1 MPPPAGAPP
10 PPTGTGPT
18 APLLKP
24 AAKPPPWLA
33 RAATRLRA
41 VRTAIM
47 TRIPW
52 FWLLKLV
59 ISLVLALAVFGAA
72 YKVLALPAPAAQGMG
87 AAAGV
92 LCLVTLV
99 VHEWRAHRDHDAA
112 EAHKRLLEDA
122 HKARAHDAESARTG
136 AVPTTTAATAPATPS
151 MPAPAQNG
159 SFGGTDTLSAGGTID
174 RSTSDGHSAYNTSTR
189 SGGGSG
195 PIAPAEAAPTH
206 RMSLT
211 VHLSPNNTATR
222 IRPPSTL
229 SLGSVTD
236 GASADAGSG
245 TGRHATSSS
254 LSSSSM
260 EASAAA
266 LASSE
271 GTSQAYSRSPS
282 SVADSGGPGS
292 DGTGAGSSGIQITA
306 PEATAPGPD
315 GKPRA
320 SASIIEITNTDDSA
334 EARTYSS
341 LNSSRQRLGPN
352 SSGFPSLLSVGNNTS
367 AAGSTFSMRPSPG
380 SSFSLLAPPG
390 SPNAQSMAHLLA
402 PRHSISGPAAATPT
416 TTSTAP
422 GPPSIHI
429 PTPNHSFPHKPD
441 GPATTLAVPVDGAG
455 SPSTTSSSSPSSPT
469 STGPRSSP
477 SGTISKGPLV
487 SSLTASTSVLVS
499 INGLNSATGSS
510 ASLAPPSAAPATGP
524 PPARKYSLTS
534 IAPGLLGL
542 RLPTFLSPI
551 PSSGAS
557 AETIRTPSAVGS
569 PMSGSAH
576 GSHHSVNHP
585 GGSGIGGG
593 GGGSGSAGGG
603 GGNDGLLSAAGT
615 AGRRRA
621 SFSGAISS
629 LSSPDAAA
637 MAAAVARVAATSAG
651 STKSAVGDAAA
662 RIRLIPPE
670 LHVSDAPATAS
681 AAALMSPA
689 AAAPMPATPIPLS
702 GASSLK
708 RHGSSIEVGGG
719 TGDRNKSGPAFP
731 GGGPRSAALVLGPYA
746 KNATATATDSK
757 LQMARFAFEVREK
770 LKQVLR
776 GPDGGTVGGPDSLN
790 GSSRASLESA
800 SLGSAAMVA
809 AAAARVPLVVPE
821 REDGEEVGLG
831 VQRVPSP
838 YPQHRAVAPR
848 SASPS
853 MPSLA
858 RRAAGAPGAASPGSS
873 AGVRVGASGGVTA
886 ATGTSGAESCAVSG
900 DVTTAVA
907 SDLAAAAASS
917 AGARQA
923 VGTQLSKTAGGAPE
937 PGVAE
942 AARPA
947 PLAAGLARRPRTVS
961 IVVVDTDAARPDPGA
976 ARGSATG
983 SDEGG
988 GLGAG

>member
-1 MPPPAGAPP
+1 MGAA
-10 PPTGTGPT
+10 

-24 AAKPPPWLA
+24 AAKPPPWPT
-33 RAATRLRA
+33 RAAARLRA
-41 VRTAIM
+41 VRTAIV
-47 TRIPW
+47 TSIPW

-72 YKVLALPAPAAQGMG
+72 YKVLALPAPAAQGLG

-112 EAHKRLLEDA
+112 EAHRRFLEDT
-122 HKARAHDAESARTG
+122 HKARAPDAEAARTG
-136 AVPTTTAATAPATPS
+136 AVPNPAAATPA
-151 MPAPAQNG
+151 MPTMSAPAQNG
-159 SFGGTDTLSAGGTID
+159 SFGAASTPSGTID

-195 PIAPAEAAPTH
+195 PLPPADSTGTGTTGAPGAH

-222 IRPPSTL
+222 IRPPSTP

-236 GASADAGSG
+236 ASVDAGAA

-254 LSSSSM
+254 LASSSM

-266 LASSE
+266 LASSA
-271 GTSQAYSRSPS
+271 GTSQAYSTSPS
-282 SVADSGGPGS
+282 SVADSGGVGS
-292 DGTGAGSSGIQITA
+292 DGTGVGSSGIQITT
-306 PEATAPGPD
+306 PETVMGPD

-320 SASIIEITNTDDSA
+320 SASIIEVTNTDDSA

-367 AAGSTFSMRPSPG
+367 AAGSTLSMRPSPG

-402 PRHSISGPAAATPT
+402 PRQSISGPASAASPA
-416 TTSTAP
+416 TSTTPAS

-429 PTPNHSFPHKPD
+429 PTPTHSFPRKTD
-441 GPATTLAVPVDGAG
+441 GPATLAVPDGAG
-455 SPSTTSSSSPSSPT
+455 SPSTASPSSPSSPT

-499 INGLNSATGSS
+499 INGLNMTSGSS
-510 ASLAPPSAAPATGP
+510 ASLAPPSATPATGP

-557 AETIRTPSAVGS
+557 AETIRTPSVVGS

-576 GSHHSVNHP
+576 GSHHSVNQSGAS
-585 GGSGIGGG
+585 GGEGGG
-593 GGGSGSAGGG
+593 AGGAG
-603 GGNDGLLSAAGT
+603 GNGNDGLLSATGT

-637 MAAAVARVAATSAG
+637 MAVAVARVAGPTESAATAG
-651 STKSAVGDAAA
+651 GTANAKVC
-662 RIRLIPPE
+662 IIPPE
-670 LHVSDAPATAS
+670 LHVSETTASS
-681 AAALMSPA
+681 AAAPGVAPPA
-689 AAAPMPATPIPLS
+689 RMPATPIPLS
-702 GASSLK
+702 TAPSLK
-708 RHGSSIEVGGG
+708 RHGSSFEVGG
-719 TGDRNKSGPAFP
+719 TGDRNKSSGPAFT
-731 GGGPRSAALVLGPYA
+731 GGGPRSAALVLGPHA
-746 KNATATATDSK
+746 KNVTATATDSK

-776 GPDGGTVGGPDSLN
+776 GPDGGTVGGPDSLD

-800 SLGSAAMVA
+800 SLGSSAMVA

-821 REDGEEVGLG
+821 REDGEDDVGL

-838 YPQHRAVAPR
+838 YPQHRTIGSR

-858 RRAAGAPGAASPGSS
+858 RRATGAAGAG
-873 AGVRVGASGGVTA
+873 VGASGSVTA
-886 ATGTSGAESCAVSG
+886 ATGVSGAESRAVSE
-900 DVTTAVA
+900 DVATAAA
-907 SDLAAAAASS
+907 SDLASSS
-917 AGARQA
+917 AGARQ
-923 VGTQLSKTAGGAPE
+923 VGTLSNTEAGLESTSAATE
-937 PGVAE
+937 I
-942 AARPA
+942 ARPA
-947 PLAAGLARRPRTVS
+947 PLAAGRARRPSTVS
-961 IVVVDTDAARPDPGA
+961 IVVVDTDAAAVAASLARRPRPAVA
-976 ARGSATG
+976 AG

-988 GLGAG
+988 GGLETG

>member
-1 MPPPAGAPP
+1 MLPPVGAPSPPA
-10 PPTGTGPT
+10 TGTGAT
-18 APLLKP
+18 VPLLKP
-24 AAKPPPWLA
+24 EAKPPPWPT
-33 RAATRLRA
+33 RAAARLRA
-41 VRTAIM
+41 IRTAIV

-72 YKVLALPAPAAQGMG
+72 YKVLALPASAAQGMG

-112 EAHKRLLEDA
+112 EAQKRLLEDA
-122 HKARAHDAESARTG
+122 QKARAHDAESARTG
-136 AVPTTTAATAPATPS
+136 AIPNNPAAAPATTPS

-159 SFGGTDTLSAGGTID
+159 SFGGTDTPNGTID
-174 RSTSDGHSAYNTSTR
+174 RSASDGHSAYNTSTR
-189 SGGGSG
+189 SGGGPG
-195 PIAPAEAAPTH
+195 PFPPADSAAVPTH

-211 VHLSPNNTATR
+211 VHLSPNNTAAR
-222 IRPPSTL
+222 IRPPSTP
-229 SLGSVTD
+229 SLGSVAD
-236 GASADAGSG
+236 ASADADG
-245 TGRHATSSS
+245 TGGGRRHATSSS
-254 LSSSSM
+254 LASSSM

-266 LASSE
+266 LASSA

-282 SVADSGGPGS
+282 SVADSGGAGS
-292 DGTGAGSSGIQITA
+292 DGTGVGGSGIQITA
-306 PEATAPGPD
+306 PESVPGPD

-380 SSFSLLAPPG
+380 SSFSLLVPPG
-390 SPNAQSMAHLLA
+390 SPNTQSMAHLLA
-402 PRHSISGPAAATPT
+402 PRHSISGPATAASPATST
-416 TTSTAP
+416 TTAAP

-429 PTPNHSFPHKPD
+429 PTPNHSLPRKTD
-441 GPATTLAVPVDGAG
+441 ASPATTLAVPVDGAG
-455 SPSTTSSSSPSSPT
+455 SPSTASSSSPSSPT

-499 INGLNSATGSS
+499 INGLNGSS

-557 AETIRTPSAVGS
+557 VETIRTPSAVGS

-585 GGSGIGGG
+585 GGSRSGGG
-593 GGGSGSAGGG
+593 RGAGGAGGS
-603 GGNDGLLSAAGT
+603 GNDGLLSAAGT

-637 MAAAVARVAATSAG
+637 MGAAVARVAG
-651 STKSAVGDAAA
+651 STESAAGAGDAGAGAA
-662 RIRLIPPE
+662 GANAKIRIIPPE
-670 LHVSDAPATAS
+670 LHISET
-681 AAALMSPA
+681 AAAV
-689 AAAPMPATPIPLS
+689 APPVQMPATPIPLS
-702 GASSLK
+702 AASSLK
-708 RHGSSIEVGGG
+708 RHGSSIEIGG
-719 TGDRNKSGPAFP
+719 TGDRNKSSGP
-731 GGGPRSAALVLGPYA
+731 GPRSAALVLGPHA

-776 GPDGGTVGGPDSLN
+776 GPDGGTVAGGPDSLD
-790 GSSRASLESA
+790 GSSRASLEST

-821 REDGEEVGLG
+821 REDDEVGGGG

-838 YPQHRAVAPR
+838 YPQHRAVPVGTR

-858 RRAAGAPGAASPGSS
+858 RRGVTSTGSS
-873 AGVRVGASGGVTA
+873 SGAGGAHAGASGSVTA
-886 ATGTSGAESCAVSG
+886 AMGVSGAESPAVSG
-900 DVTTAVA
+900 DVTTAAA
-907 SDLAAAAASS
+907 SELVAASS
-917 AGARQA
+917 AGAWQ
-923 VGTQLSKTAGGAPE
+923 VGTLSKTAGVGTAGAE
-937 PGVAE
+937 TGE
-942 AARPA
+942 TRPA
-947 PLAAGLARRPRTVS
+947 PLAAGRARRPSMVS
-961 IVVVDTDAARPDPGA
+961 IVVVDTDAAAGATSLARTARPDCGN
-976 ARGSATG
+976 
-983 SDEGG
+983 SDEG
-988 GLGAG
+988 